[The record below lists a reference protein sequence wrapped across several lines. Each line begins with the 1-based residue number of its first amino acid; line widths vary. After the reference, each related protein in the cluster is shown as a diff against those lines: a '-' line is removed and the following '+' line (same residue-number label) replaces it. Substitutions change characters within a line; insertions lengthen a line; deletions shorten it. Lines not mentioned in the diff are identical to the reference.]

1 MSADATQEHTGPDPG
16 SFTTAA
22 QWSAGLQHLRERSGL
37 SVRDLARAAG
47 ASSSTVGGY
56 VSGRHLP
63 TIAASEVVDRI
74 LATVGLDDAD
84 RRAWLDALNRLRRN
98 PSVLR
103 PATAQP
109 PWKGLAGYGVDDAAW
124 FCGREALTDRLVAA
138 VKAAPRLPVL
148 LVGASGSGKSSLLH
162 AGLAARLAAEGALVL
177 TRTPGSLPA
186 QAVQDLARA
195 ATDPDGDPRT
205 LVVLDQLEELWT
217 SGAPEQEWRLA
228 VDRLVALAGRPGVTV
243 VGALRADFY
252 ARALASEPLAEA
264 LQDHQVLVGPM
275 TRTELVRAVT
285 GPAARAQVAVEP
297 GFVDVLLRD
306 VGLGRH
312 GADGAHDPG
321 ALPLLSFALL
331 QTWQRHPE
339 GLTVAGYL
347 EAGGLAGAISA
358 EAERVHDGLGE
369 HEREL
374 ARRLFTRLVAV
385 SDDAPDARRRLTHG
399 DVDALD
405 AADDP
410 GRGAGVA
417 DVVEAFVAARLL
429 TAGETHVEITHE
441 ALIDAWP
448 RLRGWLDADR
458 SGLVLQR
465 GLTDDAAAWERSGR
479 DDERLARGA
488 RLEALREWASG
499 AATPPSL
506 TRAEQEFLDASALR
520 AAQER
525 VRRRRRSRHLRL
537 LSGGLAAALV
547 AVLALAGYALTV
559 RSDAEDARDLAL
571 SRQLAEAANR
581 VRATDPAVGAQ
592 LAVLAYRTAA
602 TVESRSALL
611 DATALPVPRRLDG
624 PGGIASVAVSG
635 DGRLLAAIGADGGLR
650 LWRAEPGDPA
660 TSVPRRVATV
670 PQAYADDVDRALY
683 AVAVSQDGGTVATGG
698 LGGAVRLWNTTD
710 PARPVAAQRLDTQGL
725 TVLGLALSPK
735 GLLAAA
741 LTGPDPTAPD
751 PKPQVGRVAL
761 WQLAGGT
768 VTPFTGP
775 RDGFFDVGDAVQSVA
790 FDRVG
795 DVLAV
800 GTAGGGVHRFS
811 FDAGTNTL
819 SEVGEPFTDATNV
832 VTSLAFSPDG
842 TTLAAGSK
850 DLLVHLWRLDGAAGD
865 LAPQDPADAAT
876 GHRTL
881 DGASSWVNA
890 LAFTPD
896 GRILVVGSSDSR
908 LRVFDTGS
916 YAKVADV
923 GSAGP
928 VTAAVAVP
936 DGSAFLTAAADG
948 IVRQWPLPLPLAGIR
963 DGRTFAL
970 GRLDDGRLL
979 AMTSRNSARF
989 LDVATPFQVTATS
1002 PELGSPGTAAA
1013 PDGERFAGTL
1023 AVAPGADRA
1032 AAGGGLGSVWVF
1044 DLPPAARDLTPPGPA
1059 LRPHTQLV
1067 EAAALTPDGR
1077 RLVTSSDDGTLA
1089 LADVSVPSA
1098 PRLVGAPVD
1107 PGGVGYALAAAPAG
1121 GIVAA
1126 GRGSSGGVDLW
1137 RVDGP
1142 ALTKLGSAPADGGPT
1157 LQVYGLSFTPDGRTL
1172 AVGSADR
1179 TVRFLDV
1186 SDPAAPRWTGAVLSA
1201 SGDYVW
1207 GVQFDGT
1214 GRRLATV
1221 SGDGVVRVYDV
1232 PDVARPRAY
1241 AALGAAGR
1249 VPMYSLAL
1257 RPDGLQVS
1265 AGGAPEAVY
1274 TWSLDPAAAQARVC
1288 ALAGDPVTP
1297 QEWSRYV
1304 PSVPYE
1310 RVCG

>member
-1 MSADATQEHTGPDPG
+1 MSADATRDPARPDPAELA
-16 SFTTAA
+16 SAA
-22 QWSAGLQHLRERSGL
+22 EWSAGLQHLRERSGL

-63 TIAASEVVDRI
+63 TIAASDVVDRI
-74 LATVGLDDAD
+74 LAAVGLDETE

-98 PSVLR
+98 PSAVR
-103 PATAQP
+103 AVAARA
-109 PWKGLAGYGVDDAAW
+109 PWLGLAGYGLEDAAW
-124 FCGREALTDRLVAA
+124 FCGREGLTERLVAA

-162 AGLAARLAAEGALVL
+162 AGLAARLADEGVLVL
-177 TRTPGSLPA
+177 TRTPGSAPA
-186 QAVQDLARA
+186 QTVQDLARA
-195 ATDPDGDPRT
+195 AADPDGDPRT

-217 SGAPEQEWRLA
+217 SGVPDDEWRLA

-264 LQDHQVLVGPM
+264 LQENQVLVGPM
-275 TRTELVRAVT
+275 TRTELARAVT
-285 GPAARAQVAVEP
+285 EPAARAKVAVES
-297 GFVDVLLRD
+297 GLVDVLLRD

-312 GADGAHDPG
+312 GADGAYDPG

-331 QTWQRHPE
+331 QTWRRHPE

-347 EAGGLAGAISA
+347 EAGGLAGAIAA
-358 EAERVHDGLGE
+358 EAERVHEGLGE

-385 SDDAPDARRRLTHG
+385 ADDAPDARRRLTHA

-429 TAGETHVEITHE
+429 TASETHVEITHE
-441 ALIDAWP
+441 ALIGAWP
-448 RLRGWLDADR
+448 RLKGWLDADR

-465 GLTDDAAAWERSGR
+465 SLTDDATAWEKAGR
-479 DDERLARGA
+479 DDERLAGGA

-506 TRAEQEFLDASALR
+506 TRTEQEYLDASALR
-520 AAQER
+520 AAQQR
-525 VRRRRRSRHLRL
+525 ARRRRRSRQLRL

-592 LAVLAYRTAA
+592 LAVLAYRTAP

-660 TSVPRRVATV
+660 TSVPRRTATV
-670 PQAYADDVDRALY
+670 PDAYADGVDRALY
-683 AVAVSQDGGTVATGG
+683 AVAVSQDGRTVATGG
-698 LGGAVRLWNTTD
+698 LGGAVRLWNTAD
-710 PARPVAAQRLDTQGL
+710 PTRPVAAQRLDTRGL
-725 TVLGLALSPK
+725 TVLGLALSPT

-741 LTGPDPTAPD
+741 LTGPDPSAPD
-751 PKPQVGRVAL
+751 PRPQVGRVAL
-761 WQLAGGT
+761 WQLDGGVAT
-768 VTPFTGP
+768 AITGP
-775 RDGFFDVGDAVQSVA
+775 QDGFFDVGDAVQSVA
-790 FDRVG
+790 FDRAG
-795 DVLAV
+795 GVLAV
-800 GTAGGGVHRFS
+800 GTAGGAVHRFS

-819 SEVGEPFTDATNV
+819 GEIGEAFTDATNV

-850 DLLVHLWRLDGAAGD
+850 DLLVHLWRLDGPGGD
-865 LAPQDPADAAT
+865 LAPADPADAASA
-876 GHRTL
+876 HRTL

-890 LAFTPD
+890 LTFTPD
-896 GRILVVGSSDSR
+896 GRSLVVGSSDSR

-923 GSAGP
+923 GSPGP
-928 VTAAVAVP
+928 VTAAVAAP
-936 DGSAFLTAAADG
+936 DGSAFLTAGSDG
-948 IVRQWPLPLPLAGIR
+948 VVRQWPMPLPLAGIR

-970 GRLDDGRLL
+970 GRLADGRLL

-989 LDVATPFQVTATS
+989 LDVSTPFETVAAS
-1002 PELGSPGTAAA
+1002 PELGSPGTATS

-1023 AVAPGADRA
+1023 AVARSAGRA

-1044 DLPPAARDLTPPGPA
+1044 DLPPGARDLTPTGPA

-1098 PRLVGAPVD
+1098 PRQLGRAAA
-1107 PGGVGYALAAAPAG
+1107 PGGVAYALAAAPRG
-1121 GIVAA
+1121 GVVAA
-1126 GRGSSGGVDLW
+1126 GRGGAGGVDLW
-1137 RVDGP
+1137 RVDGDG
-1142 ALTKLGSAPADGGPT
+1142 LTKLASAPAKGGPT

-1172 AVGSADR
+1172 AVGAADR

-1186 SDPAAPRWTGAVLSA
+1186 SDPVRPRWTGAVLSA

-1207 GVQFDGT
+1207 GVQFDGA

-1221 SGDGVVRVYDV
+1221 SGDGAVRVYDV
-1232 PDVARPRAY
+1232 PDLARPRPY
-1241 AALGAAGR
+1241 AVLGAPGR
-1249 VPMYSLAL
+1249 VPMYSLSL

-1274 TWSLDPAAAQARVC
+1274 TWSLDPGAAQARVC
-1288 ALAGDPVTP
+1288 ALAGDPVPP